1 MLPYFMSNVPIF
13 LFLFFLK
20 DKFSFILPN
29 VNAQLV
35 IDKPVT
41 YIKKCLVSSL
51 LIWSRYL
58 C

>member
-1 MLPYFMSNVPIF
+1 MLPYFMSHVPIF

-41 YIKKCLVSSL
+41 YIKKMFS
-51 LIWSRYL
+51 
-58 C
+58 